1 MQLPI
6 AETNNLVGSKLK
18 TVLTTAKP
26 IGFLYGIKHNSNLKS
41 KYIWPIS
48 YLACRGNKKLIILK
62 PI

>member
-26 IGFLYGIKHNSNLKS
+26 IGFLYGIKS
-41 KYIWPIS
+41 
-48 YLACRGNKKLIILK
+48 
-62 PI
+62 